1 MKRSIGAVF
10 GIDLDQVEELLLR
23 LEQAQTTPRR
33 RLLRVLAIHGDST
46 LRALVAAA
54 YAEHTHL
61 TPFELSERL
70 ARLVRNS
77 SLSLFLVLRTH
88 VADQRHAE
96 HAQLRRLLALDGEHD
111 VVFSAPLLGTV
122 FETLIECLRRVGSVD
137 LLHRCVAD
145 YIEFVERRPE
155 IFGVLPVVDG
165 RRSLSQIG
173 APPFTHDFAV
183 AANAAASLQ
192 TPAQKPAHDD
202 DDDECA
208 ASQAAFETDLRVA
221 LALSRVET
229 VVKPTH
235 HLSAPIYIDL
245 TAD

>member
-1 MKRSIGAVF
+1 MKLSIGAVF
-10 GIDLDQVEELLLR
+10 GIDLDQVEELLVR
-23 LEQAQTTPRR
+23 LEHAQTTPRK

-96 HAQLRRLLALDGEHD
+96 HAQLRRLLGYDGEHD

-122 FETLIECLRRVGSVD
+122 FEALIECLRRVGSVD

-145 YIEFVERRPE
+145 YVEFVEQRPE
-155 IFGVLPVVDG
+155 LFGMLPVVDG
-165 RRSLSQIG
+165 RRSILGQID
-173 APPFTHDFAV
+173 APAFTHDFAV
-183 AANAAASLQ
+183 AANAASSLQ
-192 TPAQKPAHDD
+192 QTPEQDAAHEHD
-202 DDDECA
+202 CA

-221 LALSRVET
+221 LALSRIESI
-229 VVKPTH
+229 VKPTH